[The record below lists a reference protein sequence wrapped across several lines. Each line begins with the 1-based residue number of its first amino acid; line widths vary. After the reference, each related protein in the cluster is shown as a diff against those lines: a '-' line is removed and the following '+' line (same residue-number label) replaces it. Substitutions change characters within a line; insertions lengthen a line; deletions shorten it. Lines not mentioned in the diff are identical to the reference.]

1 MSICRNYR
9 APKYGDARDTQ
20 MKINKKYDSEC
31 AGEML
36 NWVAS
41 MTGESF
47 NTAGDMDNFQEV
59 LKDGVLLGKL
69 ANALKPGSIPAKKLK
84 STTLSFKQMELI
96 QLAVDVF
103 KQMGVKDTESFQS
116 VDLTER
122 VNLNQV
128 VICLQSVGR
137 KAGHGPKEAQEN
149 RRDFSDEQLKAGQS
163 VIGLQMGTNQHA
175 SQAGMSLGKM
185 RMITNDEKQ

>member
-1 MSICRNYR
+1 MSYR
-9 APKYGDARDTQ
+9 ANKSGLSAETQ
-20 MKINKKYDSEC
+20 DKINKKYDSEC

-36 NWVAS
+36 TWVAS

-149 RRDFSDEQLKAGQS
+149 RRDFSEEQLKAGQS

-175 SQAGMSLGKM
+175 SQAGMNLGKM